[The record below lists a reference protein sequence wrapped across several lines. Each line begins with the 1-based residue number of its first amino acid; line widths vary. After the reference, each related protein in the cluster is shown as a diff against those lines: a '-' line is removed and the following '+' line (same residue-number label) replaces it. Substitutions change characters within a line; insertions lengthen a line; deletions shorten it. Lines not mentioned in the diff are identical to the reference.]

1 MRQKSEIDPIRN
13 YSNENMLIHLIGAKT
28 LVWMEID
35 WPGIPT
41 QKGRISTVD
50 LLVLIISDEFLFI
63 LKIPFLQN
71 NLS

>member
-1 MRQKSEIDPIRN
+1 
-13 YSNENMLIHLIGAKT
+13 MLIHLIGAKT
-28 LVWMEID
+28 LVPMEMD

-50 LLVLIISDEFLFI
+50 LLVLIISGEFLFL
-63 LKIPFLQN
+63 LKIPLFQN